1 MNQLYVGFAK
11 EISLPKGGFLLIDDE
26 LWNIPRSRVFDPLEH
41 SFNPIKN
48 INYRSACDFVEII
61 DALFS
66 RGENTL
72 TKDTGLDFL
81 HDALEAA
88 PKTLEGLIA
97 PPDKK
102 SSTGHVW
109 AYSKIR
115 RVLRSHVLF
124 RVLCN
129 PTNFSFN
136 PNSKIQARIN
146 RAELG
151 DFDAL
156 VLGLLLMSFYE
167 GQLVIPD
174 LGFYGRELHT
184 GLVRQ
189 GRLIAGVQ
197 HLSELPTKLRGAA
210 LLIEEKIPQGTNYED
225 AKVLAHYARLV
236 DGTNEFHDY
245 VQQCMG

>member
-48 INYRSACDFVEII
+48 NNYRSACDFVEII

-72 TKDTGLDFL
+72 TKDTGLDFI

-88 PKTLEGLIA
+88 PKTLETLIEQ
-97 PPDKK
+97 PDRKG
-102 SSTGHVW
+102 STGHVW

-115 RVLRSHVLF
+115 RILRSHVLF

-136 PNSKIQARIN
+136 PNAKIQARIN

-156 VLGLLLMSFYE
+156 AIGLFLMSHYR

-174 LGFYGRELHT
+174 LGFYGREAHISREFRT
-184 GLVRQ
+184 IAAAFRAVGCGHSQRKVAPNCQ
-189 GRLIAGVQ
+189 RLTDRDPAGKR
-197 HLSELPTKLRGAA
+197 S
-210 LLIEEKIPQGTNYED
+210 
-225 AKVLAHYARLV
+225 
-236 DGTNEFHDY
+236 
-245 VQQCMG
+245 

>member
-1 MNQLYVGFAK
+1 LR
-11 EISLPKGGFLLIDDE
+11 DE
-26 LWNIPRSRVFDPLEH
+26 A
-41 SFNPIKN
+41 KN

-72 TKDTGLDFL
+72 TKDTGLDFI

-88 PKTLEGLIA
+88 PKTLETLIEQ
-97 PPDKK
+97 PDRKG
-102 SSTGHVW
+102 STGHVW

-115 RVLRSHVLF
+115 RILRSHVLF

-136 PNSKIQARIN
+136 PNAKIQARIN

-156 VLGLLLMSFYE
+156 AIGLFLMSHYR

-174 LGFYGRELHT
+174 LGFYGREAHISREFRT
-184 GLVRQ
+184 IAAAFRAVGCGHSQRKVAPNCQ
-189 GRLIAGVQ
+189 RLTDRDPAGKR
-197 HLSELPTKLRGAA
+197 S
-210 LLIEEKIPQGTNYED
+210 
-225 AKVLAHYARLV
+225 
-236 DGTNEFHDY
+236 
-245 VQQCMG
+245 